1 MLLAAI
7 GATRDERLHEVALM
21 RVLGARARQV
31 AAAQW
36 SEFALLG
43 ALTALVAAI
52 ASEILAAQFAQRVL
66 QIEPSAH
73 WGPAFAGA
81 ALGALAI
88 AVTGALATRGVLRTS
103 PATTLRAIA
112 G

>member
-1 MLLAAI
+1 MS
-7 GATRDERLHEVALM
+7 GPS
-21 RVLGARARQV
+21 RARRLFDAVTQGV
-31 AAAQW
+31 TAAA
-36 SEFALLG
+36 SHRLR
-43 ALTALVAAI
+43 
-52 ASEILAAQFAQRVL
+52 S
-66 QIEPSAH
+66 
-73 WGPAFAGA
+73 